1 MQLKVATV
9 EDFSTVKRMALA
21 FLKESPYS
29 NYPKDDTKMETII
42 FSFLLDKEER
52 VCILA
57 FSDEGKPIGIIA
69 GYLNEALFT
78 NEKVASEVM
87 WWVHPDFRKRSRAGI
102 ELLEAFQHW
111 SRMVGSSYIQ
121 MQSLA
126 TTDDS
131 GVVDKIYKKYGF
143 YPKEVTY
150 IKELK

>member
-1 MQLKVATV
+1 MKLKLATTEDFATV
-9 EDFSTVKRMALA
+9 KKMSLS

-29 NYPKDDTKMETII
+29 NYPKDETKMESII
-42 FSFLLDKEER
+42 FSFLLNNEER
-52 VCILA
+52 ICILA
-57 FSDEGKPIGIIA
+57 FSDEDKPIGIIA

-87 WWVHPDFRKRSRAGI
+87 WWVHPKYRKRSRAGI

-126 TTDDS
+126 STDDS
-131 GVVDKIYKKYGF
+131 GAVDKIYRKYGF
-143 YPKEVTY
+143 VPKEVTY